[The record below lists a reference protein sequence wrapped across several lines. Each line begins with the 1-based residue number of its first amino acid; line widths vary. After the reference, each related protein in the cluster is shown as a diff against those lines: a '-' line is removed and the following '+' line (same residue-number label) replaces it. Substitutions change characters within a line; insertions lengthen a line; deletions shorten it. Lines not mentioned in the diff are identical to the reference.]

1 MTRSLSCLVAV
12 LLLAGGGPAPVVP
25 AASCESVLPGV
36 KEWVGEHQLES
47 QGLRDEMMA
56 RIDGLLVQFRGEV
69 SPCVSNLWLARAL
82 LGQISEQREDV
93 LRLTAAYLAQPGV
106 RADPVG
112 VSRMHSVRAT
122 TFAELGQ
129 VVRAGQDY
137 AAAVAFVPQ
146 LPAGLAAVALRDYAS
161 HAMLRKNWTAADEAL
176 GRARRILT
184 DSLSADP
191 LAMRR
196 RLGRLASDEVIG
208 LETRLRDVREP
219 ARRRALARRLVT
231 AADTAAAILGEAQ
244 DADQTRTANDQSYR
258 ALAISQRGYGEALL
272 GRHEAAAASQAE
284 ALALLTPAARE
295 INPYAAVMVS
305 LFTSE
310 TERMRGDL
318 PAAARSAR
326 RSRAEAAAVGDAPGE
341 ANALIEAASIDEQA
355 GRLVDAE
362 RGYREAAA
370 YRDAEWLRARSQ
382 DWSAVQFS
390 TLMEAY
396 VGLTRVLAAQG
407 RPEEAFMVL
416 DGARARTLRNLRAST
431 SRRERIGPEAQASV
445 DSLQRVIRDE
455 RVAILSGRLT
465 PGAAV
470 QAERRISLLQE
481 RVGRDIGA
489 PSGDL
494 VPLSL
499 GRLRQTLRTQRRA
512 LVSYAVGDSA
522 TLVFVVTADTLVVRT
537 LPTTYLDIQHLMQA
551 AGGPWRAGGPD
562 AAVRLGPLHALHERL
577 IRPLRDVLPARDG
590 LVIIPD
596 GPLADLPFEMLVET
610 PAQTYSDARFL
621 IRRQPI
627 STDLAAAL
635 IIEDAERPA
644 ADFPLDLVAFGRSRF
659 AGSGVRWR
667 SRSGARLNNLPNV
680 VSEIGG
686 LEEHIGNR
694 ETALDDDAT
703 EARFAADAAGARI
716 VHIATHAEADPTHPL
731 YSRVYLWDDP
741 DQDDDGVL
749 HLFELQD
756 LSLPADLVVLS
767 GCSTAAGQAQA
778 GEGTIGLQY
787 GVRAAGAR
795 ASVATLWPVDDR
807 ATAELVGTFYAGL
820 TDGLP
825 ADRALQRAQV
835 AYLDTHTGAGASPYF
850 WAATVL
856 SGNPGPIP
864 LRAPFPR
871 WPWALGLLAAGGLAW
886 RVTRRRPA
894 PHA

>member
-1 MTRSLSCLVAV
+1 MIRSFLCLSAV
-12 LLLAGGGPAPVVP
+12 LLLAGAGPTPSAR
-25 AASCESVLPGV
+25 SCEAVLPDV
-36 KEWVGEHQLES
+36 KAWMGEHLLDS
-47 QGLRDEMMA
+47 QAARDGMA
-56 RIDGLLVQFRGEV
+56 ARLDGLLAQHRGTQ
-69 SPCVSNLWLARAL
+69 SACVSNLWLARAQI
-82 LGQISEQREDV
+82 GQVSEQREDV

-106 RADPVG
+106 EADPVG
-112 VSRMHSVRAT
+112 VARMHGVRAT
-122 TFAELGQ
+122 TFAELGR
-129 VVRAGQDY
+129 VVPAGQDY

-146 LPAGLAAVALRDYAS
+146 LPAGIAAVALRDYAS
-161 HAMLRKNWTAADEAL
+161 HALLRKNWTAADGAL

-184 DSLSADP
+184 DSLAADP
-191 LAMRR
+191 PGMRR
-196 RLGRLASDEVIG
+196 RLGRLASDQTVALEVW
-208 LETRLRDVREP
+208 LREVREP
-219 ARRRALARRLVT
+219 ARRLAIARRLVA
-231 AADTAAAILGEAQ
+231 AADTAAAILGEQ
-244 DADQTRTANDQSYR
+244 IDADRTRTAADQSQR
-258 ALAISQRGYGEALL
+258 ALALSQRGYGEAVL
-272 GRHEAAAASQAE
+272 GEHAAAAASEAAAQAE
-284 ALALLTPAARE
+284 LTPEARE
-295 INPYAAVMVS
+295 VNPTIPVVVS
-305 LFTSE
+305 LFASE
-310 TERMRGDL
+310 AEQMRGDL
-318 PAAARSAR
+318 AAALASAR
-326 RSRAEAAAVGDAPGE
+326 RSRAEAAAVGDANGE
-341 ANALIEAASIDEQA
+341 ANALIQAAAIDEQA
-355 GRLVDAE
+355 GRLADAE

-370 YRDAEWLRARSQ
+370 YRDAEWLLARSQ

-390 TLMEAY
+390 ALLEAY

-431 SRRERIGPEAQASV
+431 SRRERIGPEAQARV

-465 PGAAV
+465 PGATV

-489 PSGDL
+489 PSGEL

-522 TLVFVVTADTLVVRT
+522 TLVFVVTADTLVART

-551 AGGPWRAGGPD
+551 AGGPWRAGSPD

-644 ADFPLDLVAFGRSRF
+644 ADFPLDLVAFGRSQF
-659 AGSGVRWR
+659 ASSGAGWR
-667 SRSGARLNNLPNV
+667 SRSGTRLNNLPNV

-694 ETALDDDAT
+694 ETALDGDAT

-778 GEGTIGLQY
+778 GEGTVGLQY

-807 ATAELVGTFYAGL
+807 ATAELIGTFYAGL

-835 AYLDTHTGAGASPYF
+835 AYLDTHTGAAASPYF

-864 LRAPFPR
+864 LRAPLPR